1 MTEYNFYPFRY
12 KGGVKKVNELDSKLL
27 MSAVGG
33 NVGNLAF
40 QYPMELLFDCELK
53 SWAEATASNYLIV
66 TAANWIEEK
75 ESAPFNEILLD
86 KINEYKNVLLYGL
99 GAQAKLGVTPQEYSR
114 MLPAS
119 LTQRLNTAAKK
130 LNSIAVRDEFTAQ
143 LLKFVGVEN
152 VHVLG
157 CSSIF
162 MNPNPDIGAQ
172 TILKAKVALDRP
184 EQAIRVTLNEFTHN
198 AKSRSLT
205 RRDLNANICFL
216 KTRYSHYLLQGRHSI
231 SCYYG
236 ESEKIDDVVA
246 EFLSREDADF
256 YYECLRNRSVLFT
269 DIPNWLSYYRTREL
283 VVGTRIHGA
292 ILALQAGTPTVL
304 ITHDSRTKGL
314 SDVLCVPSIEAE
326 KFAERQYTNKELL
339 EICAEQLVNFD
350 QNRQELAARWKIF
363 IEENGFNVSAHLNG
377 ICNNRSEE
385 GI

>member
-1 MTEYNFYPFRY
+1 MTEYSFYPFKY
-12 KGGVKKVNELDSKLL
+12 KGGVQKVNELDSRQL
-27 MSAVGG
+27 MFAVGG

-53 SWAEATASNYLIV
+53 PWTEAIERHFLIV
-66 TAANWIEEK
+66 TGANWIEDKEK
-75 ESAPFNEILLD
+75 APFNELLFS
-86 KINEYKNVLLYGL
+86 KISEYDHVLLYGL
-99 GAQAKLGVTPQEYSR
+99 GAQARLGTTPHEYSAD
-114 MLPAS
+114 LPAS
-119 LTQRLNTAAKK
+119 LTARLYATAEK

-143 LLKFVGVEN
+143 VLKSLGVEN

-162 MNPNPDIGAQ
+162 MNASPNIGAQ
-172 TILKAKVALDRP
+172 VISKAIVALNCS
-184 EQAIRVTLNEFTHN
+184 EQSIKVTLNEFTHN

-205 RRDLNANICFL
+205 SRDLNANICFL

-236 ESEKIDDVVA
+236 ESEKVGDVVA
-246 EFLSREDADF
+246 EFLSLEDADF

-363 IEENGFNVSAHLNG
+363 IEENGFKVSKHLNG